1 MQNGGGNNSVS
12 SNKREEVIDI
22 ATDSQRNVYIVS
34 KISKDG
40 TMLNSSLPI
49 SVYELN
55 SNDVDVIL
63 VSYSCEG
70 NYRWHKVFGGGDN
83 DNIVGVEVDTQDN
96 IFVVGSLAQC
106 RNDDGSYPSYSI
118 PRIGDNNGVDFI
130 SSNTQDFCNRSF
142 IAKFTS
148 NGVYQWVHFF
158 HDPVPY
164 DQPTLFMIRNTYM
177 VNDNLFCIA
186 RIAPGSYEGGAFSNT
201 NNSLPFLHYLLKY
214 DTSGNFISATP
225 FELELSNYTSAE
237 LRWCRNP
244 YNGYY
249 YAIFLYNSNTITVS
263 AGGNNLDYT
272 LPKIICFNNLGQYQW
287 YREVTGSATL
297 NTLTFD
303 DQNNIYVGGFPGN
316 QILPG
321 SFNNYSY
328 TSGYDGNYFIMKCN
342 SDITS
347 YDWVTRYSTPG
358 NIGGYGQLASSSLHY
373 DRINSEIIFGG
384 QIILNTTWGTQ
395 NILGPGVNNTG
406 DPLLARFDSSNGNCL
421 SMHRIVG
428 TNGFQDSFT
437 AIEQDVAGDLIVGG
451 FMGLDLT
458 DSNGNT
464 HYTSGGNTD
473 FFVTKFATQAC
484 QSLSNE
490 NFDYLKID
498 VFPNPARDILNLNNV
513 PETMQYIIYNLMGAK
528 MLEGNISSELSSIDV
543 SKLSVGCYLLSLK
556 NEKGLIETFKIV
568 KE

>member
-164 DQPTLFMIRNTYM
+164 DQPTLFMIRNTYI

-237 LRWCRNP
+237 LRWYRNP

-287 YREVTGSATL
+287 HREPSGSQINFTSLDFDSSNHLYLSGVGNSFINDTFLNWSVPSNTGVT
-297 NTLTFD
+297 
-303 DQNNIYVGGFPGN
+303 
-316 QILPG
+316 
-321 SFNNYSY
+321 SY
-328 TSGYDGNYFIMKCN
+328 IMKCN
-342 SDITS
+342 SEVTS
-347 YDWVTRYSTPG
+347 YEWVTNFSVPGYPVGYSQQNRVLFFDQFNNELIFAGDIAG
-358 NIGGYGQLASSSLHY
+358 NSLY
-373 DRINSEIIFGG
+373 WSPIT
-384 QIILNTTWGTQ
+384 LT
-395 NILGPGVNNTG
+395 GPGVNNSG

-490 NFDYLKID
+490 NFDHLKID
-498 VFPNPARDILNLNNV
+498 VFPNPTRDILNLNNV

-543 SKLSVGCYLLSLK
+543 SKLSMGCYLLSLK